1 LKLINKI
8 KTLVELLLYVTLF
21 STFLGCSSASVIVK
35 NNEELLIALKNAT
48 GGEVIYLRNKLT
60 PYQLV
65 WQPTE
70 EFYPNTNVTITSEST
85 SDVSIFSRFHI
96 SNVNNL
102 TIKNLEFTPDNKI
115 RNLNLISISNGQNIN
130 VENNTITGRATGFAE
145 NRAMFLNNT
154 GFFARSVKNL
164 VFNNNQ
170 VSNLSFGI
178 VIYGSLK
185 DTVNKQI
192 NITNNAIKHIQGDS
206 IRIVQSQ
213 SLLIEN
219 NSITNVLGSAQ
230 SVNHTDMIQFWT
242 TNTHSPSKDI
252 IIRNNFLHSGDVN
265 LTQSIFMRNEIVDL
279 GLASSNMF
287 YQNISIENNII
298 FAPHHHGITVG
309 ESNNLNISNNTVLY
323 NYNGYPESSA
333 PKINVNSSSTNTNV
347 RKNIVAKGESDDFD
361 NFYVQRSNPDA
372 VNYYGH
378 TFINAL
384 SGNLATK
391 QGLMIQPQQL
401 KRISGYGARASVIN
415 PITIATTP
423 RIIYSQTNTPYQYAF
438 DGKYSSD
445 SIGFLK
451 DRKDFTW
458 TFPNGIVKQGGS
470 VKHTFNGAGIYKVI
484 LTVMDEN
491 EPLST
496 TMFVMVPSNTLFNL
510 DVSSVELT
518 DKSTNGVGVQLRKDT
533 AIVVDNKNNQLI
545 KFTPTSYVELDRN
558 TLNIFER
565 KEISIEFEINLTS
578 LPLKESEIFSIHQS
592 TSITLLPSGN
602 IKVELFNNKNDSFIV
617 RSLDHPLIQN
627 KWYKIKVTYSSIAR
641 EAKLYINNELVERTS
656 VFGYTKGKGFWNPVI
671 GSMFKRSFDGTLK
684 EFKVRNKIQ

>member
-1 LKLINKI
+1 MKLINKI
-8 KTLVELLLYVTLF
+8 KILVELLLYVAMF
-21 STFLGCSSASVIVK
+21 STVLGCSSASIVVR

-65 WQPTE
+65 WKPTE
-70 EFYPNTNVTITSEST
+70 KFYPDTNVTIMSESS
-85 SDVSIFSRFHI
+85 SDVSIFSRFHV

-102 TIKNLEFTPDNKI
+102 TIKNLEFTPANKI
-115 RNLNLISISNGQNIN
+115 GNLNLISISNGQNIN
-130 VENNTITGRATGFAE
+130 VENNTIKGRATDFAE
-145 NRAMFLNNT
+145 NRSMFLNNT

-170 VSNLSFGI
+170 VSNLSFG
-178 VIYGSLK
+178 VIMFGSTQ
-185 DTVNKQI
+185 DTVNKNIKII
-192 NITNNAIKHIQGDS
+192 NNTIKYIQGDS

-213 SLLIEN
+213 GLLIEN
-219 NSITNVLGSAQ
+219 NSITNLLGSAQ

-242 TNTHSPSKDI
+242 TNTHAPSKDI
-252 IIRNNFLHSGDVN
+252 TIRNNFLHSGDVN
-265 LTQSIFMRNEIVDL
+265 LTQSIFMRNEMVDL
-279 GLASSNMF
+279 GLATSNMF

-333 PKINVNSSSTNTNV
+333 PKINVNPSSTDTRV
-347 RKNIVAKGESDDFD
+347 YKNIVAKGEGDDFD
-361 NFYVQRSNPDA
+361 NFYVQRNNPDA
-372 VNYYGH
+372 VNYYGD

-384 SGNLATK
+384 SGSLATK
-391 QGLMIQPQQL
+391 QGLMIQPPQL

-438 DGKYSSD
+438 VGKYSSD
-445 SIGFLK
+445 ATGFLK
-451 DRKDFTW
+451 DRKNFTW
-458 TFPNGIVKQGGS
+458 TFPNGIVKQGGG
-470 VKHTFNGAGIYKVI
+470 VKHTFNGAGKYKVI
-484 LTVMDEN
+484 LTLMGES
-491 EPLST
+491 EPIST
-496 TMFVMVPSNTLFNL
+496 TMFVIVPSNTLFDL

-518 DKSTNGVGVQLRKDT
+518 DKSANGVGVQLRKDT
-533 AIVVDNKNNQLI
+533 TIVVDDENNQLI

-565 KEISIEFEINLTS
+565 KEIGIEFEINLTR
-578 LPLKESEIFSIHQS
+578 LPLNESQIFSIHQS
-592 TSITLLPSGN
+592 SSIALLPSGN

-617 RSLDHPLIQN
+617 RSLGQPLIQN
-627 KWYKIKVTYSSIAR
+627 KWYKIKVTYSSITKK
-641 EAKLYINNELVERTS
+641 AKLYINNELVDRTN
-656 VFGYTKGKGFWNPVI
+656 VFGYTKGREFWNPKI
-671 GSMFKRSFDGTLK
+671 GKYFKPSFKGYLK
-684 EFKVRNKIQ
+684 YFIIDNKI